1 LRKTKLIFFTRK
13 PDWFLLKI
21 INLQFM
27 KNKLLVFLV
36 TFICL
41 VFTGIIAAAPS
52 EAESQNKAENT
63 ATFSKLAD
71 AEENKQETVQKK
83 EVQNLVIDESY
94 VRNLIMST
102 FNQMLSQGL
111 LKGEKGDP
119 GLVSNSIDPDIVGF
133 QTAYIPGAFVGPDVG
148 TVFAATNLSSD
159 VLTSNSASFSSLELS
174 GDLTAEGGV
183 NFSGETSMATTSV
196 TALSVSTITS
206 QSGAYLSE
214 GGDWVNASSKELKEN
229 LATTSP
235 QSILD
240 KIAGLPIYT
249 WNYKNQNPSNFHI
262 GPMAEDFY
270 EKFGFGNSSTSI
282 STIDPAGVALAGI
295 QGLNE
300 RIKTLTDLS
309 WILEALK
316 KIGVEIS
323 ESLVKVKNLA
333 ADIVST
339 KKLEVGS
346 NELPSG
352 ITIYDSVTREPLCI
366 SSENSSLKLSP
377 GKCGQNN
384 FSKEQPE
391 NSVKENLEK
400 PPVEIQEAI
409 ESTAD
414 KNVSDV
420 IENENVLVENGV
432 ENIIQ

>member
-1 LRKTKLIFFTRK
+1 
-13 PDWFLLKI
+13 
-21 INLQFM
+21 M

-111 LKGEKGDP
+111 LKGEKGEKGEKGDP

-249 WNYKNQNPSNFHI
+249 WNYKNQNHSNFHI

-333 ADIVST
+333 ANTVFT
-339 KKLEVGS
+339 KNLEVGS
-346 NELPSG
+346 SELPSG
-352 ITIYDSVTREPLCI
+352 ITIYDSVTREPVCI

-384 FSKEQPE
+384 LPKEQPE
-391 NSVKENLEK
+391 NSVKENVEK
-400 PPVEIQEAI
+400 PPVETQEAI
-409 ESTAD
+409 ESAVD
-414 KNVSDV
+414 NNVSEV
-420 IENENVLVENGV
+420 IENENILEEKVLNELENVLVENSV